1 MADRIFRYPAPEDS
15 PGFLLWQVSNHWQ
28 RAQRA
33 ALKPF
38 ALTHGQFVLLAN
50 LKWLQDR
57 LEVITQNDLAH
68 HAGIDVMMTSDLVR
82 KLEERGL
89 IRRTEHPH
97 DSRARSIRLT
107 ASGKRMVAE
116 VVPVVE
122 AVDDAFFE
130 QLGDDVT
137 TFVALLRRLGG
148 GAVRGERGD

>member
-107 ASGKRMVAE
+107 APPAQDA
-116 VVPVVE
+116 PVISRAGRE
-122 AVDDAFFE
+122 CPASREPSDRAPYSQGFTPSC
-130 QLGDDVT
+130 LP
-137 TFVALLRRLGG
+137 RS
-148 GAVRGERGD
+148 